1 MGKRD
6 NRRSMKLRRK
16 TRQKKPNTRLKR
28 RKAGRAKASAG
39 SKPAKTAKARPA
51 AAKE

>member
-6 NRRSMKLRRK
+6 NRRSMKMRRK
-16 TRQKKPNTRLKR
+16 IGQKKLKARLKR
-28 RKAGRAKASAG
+28 RKAGRTKVAAG
-39 SKPAKTAKARPA
+39 AKPAKGTRKAAP

>member
-6 NRRSMKLRRK
+6 NRRSMKMRRK
-16 TRQKKPNTRLKR
+16 TRQKKLKARLKR
-28 RKAGRAKASAG
+28 RKAGRTKTTASA
-39 SKPAKTAKARPA
+39 KPAKKSRPA